1 MRILAS
7 ILIALPLPAL
17 ADDICHDLWFTRN
30 LIMDRAG
37 YCFGSILG
45 KSTFDNGDCTGKS
58 VALGT
63 AATEM
68 VARIQA
74 SEKELACK
82 VDTGQPV
89 LDLED
94 ADFRRA
100 LTDLPLRSPFE
111 SACIGWLGERVPL
124 KAGHRADART
134 VGEILPGDLVGYA
147 YEPVGSWQYVTVTNR
162 AWRFKSAEWVDLERV
177 AERCEQIAG

>member
-94 ADFRRA
+94 ADFRRT

-111 SACIGWLGERVPL
+111 SACIGCG
-124 KAGHRADART
+124 
-134 VGEILPGDLVGYA
+134 PGVSD
-147 YEPVGSWQYVTVTNR
+147 ESDQVTVSAINR
-162 AWRFKSAEWVDLERV
+162 NFPGRSGPGQVYLASPRVVAASAL
-177 AERCEQIAG
+177 AGYIATPETLFGS